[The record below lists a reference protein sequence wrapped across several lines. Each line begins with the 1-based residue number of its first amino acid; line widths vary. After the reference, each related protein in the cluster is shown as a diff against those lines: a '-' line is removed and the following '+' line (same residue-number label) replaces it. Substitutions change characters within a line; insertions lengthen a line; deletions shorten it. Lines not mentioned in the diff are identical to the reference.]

1 VTKVKVVNNLIY
13 GNLTRKIAL
22 IIDFQTKITEF
33 KTKHHMA
40 RTYCKNFSSIWQLTK
55 REFKFLQ
62 NDSKLEKPTR
72 PTIGLLAEMEMLH
85 LT

>member
-40 RTYCKNFSSIWQLTK
+40 RTYCKNFSSIWQL
-55 REFKFLQ
+55 
-62 NDSKLEKPTR
+62 
-72 PTIGLLAEMEMLH
+72 
-85 LT
+85 